1 MNNNLSE
8 LDSVKTPDE
17 PNDYID
23 RQINFLRWEAHFFGV
38 AILVLLLIF
47 ALLS

>member
-8 LDSVKTPDE
+8 LDSVKPPDE
-17 PNDYID
+17 PNDHID
-23 RQINFLRWEAHFFGV
+23 RQIKFLRWEAHFFGM
-38 AILVLLLIF
+38 AILTLLLIL